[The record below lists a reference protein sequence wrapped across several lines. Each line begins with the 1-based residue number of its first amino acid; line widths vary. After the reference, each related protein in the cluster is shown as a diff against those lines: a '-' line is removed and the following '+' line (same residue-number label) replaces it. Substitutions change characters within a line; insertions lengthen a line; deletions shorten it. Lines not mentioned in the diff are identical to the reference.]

1 MGIPMNENTVLEQT
15 FADLRVA
22 IITAND
28 LPKQTKRHWCSSVT
42 GIGKAFDQPLEL
54 IPARYTAVRARM
66 AALHHVPL
74 GWTAKTLANHKSNTK
89 AALLWF
95 AKERGVPQHGYPLL
109 PAWQRLAERLT
120 DPSTRY
126 RLLPFMRYCS
136 ATGVEPA
143 SVDEAVVDKYIDH
156 RERTTTRPVGPAGRR
171 ILARLWNTCV
181 RTISGWPQTRLVE
194 PLAQTR
200 GLPREDLPEDL
211 RKGIGDYL
219 AYLKTIRRD
228 QSGQRRRPCKA
239 LTLIARERELMACVA
254 MAEKIGIPVAS
265 LTSLQALIHPDVAER
280 ILDAYWAKDGE
291 TPSAYTI
298 NLAARFVSIAYAMGG
313 LDEGALQ
320 RLKAL
325 RSALEDHR
333 EDGITQKNLELIMLV
348 LTEGVWSRIV
358 DLPEQLMRQARLRR
372 RHAPVRAAVLA
383 QIAVAVAILTVAPI
397 RLGNLAAI
405 RLGEN
410 LSKPG
415 GPQSNYW
422 LKFPK
427 YDVKN
432 NQALQFQLDDVVT
445 AIINEYVHDFRPV
458 LMRGSNADWLFPGES
473 GSHKEKISFSTQIVE
488 RVEKSTGIRITVHQ
502 FRHAAGALILK
513 HRPGEYE
520 LVRRILGHKSI
531 QTTIKF
537 YCSLETTQASE
548 IFTDIIRQ
556 KLNERLNND
565 RRPDLS

>member
-1 MGIPMNENTVLEQT
+1 MSENTVLEET
-15 FADLRVA
+15 FTDMLAAIAAATDLSPE
-22 IITAND
+22 I
-28 LPKQTKRHWCSSVT
+28 KRYWRSSVL
-42 GIGKAFDQPLEL
+42 GIAKGFDQPLEL

-74 GWTAKTLANHKSNTK
+74 DWTAKTLANPKSNTK

-95 AKERGVPQHGYPLL
+95 AKEKGVPQHGHPLS
-109 PAWQRLAERLT
+109 PACQRLADQMT

-126 RLLPFMRYCS
+126 RLLPFLRYCS
-136 ATGVEPA
+136 ATQIEVA
-143 SVDEAVVDKYIDH
+143 AVDEAVVDKYMDY
-156 RERTTTRPVGPAGRR
+156 RQRTTTRPVDAAGRR

-181 RTISGWPQTRLVE
+181 TTISGWPQVRLLE
-194 PLAQTR
+194 PLPQTR
-200 GLPREDLPEDL
+200 GVPREDLSEGL
-211 RKGIGDYL
+211 RRGIDDYL
-219 AYLKTIRRD
+219 AYLKTVRQD
-228 QSGQRRRPCKA
+228 QAGQRRRPCKPS
-239 LTLIARERELMACVA
+239 TLIARERELMASVA
-254 MAEKIGIPVAS
+254 MAVKIGVPVAS
-265 LTSLQALIHPDVAER
+265 LTSLQALIHPDIAER
-280 ILDAYWAKDGE
+280 VLDAYWRKDGE
-291 TPSAYTI
+291 VPSAYTI
-298 NLAARFVSIAYAMGG
+298 NLAGRFVSIAYAIGG
-313 LDEGALQ
+313 LDEGAMK
-320 RLKAL
+320 RLKDL
-325 RSALEDHR
+325 RATLEEDR
-333 EDGITQKNLELIMLV
+333 QDGITPKNLALIMLV
-348 LTEGVWSRIV
+348 LTDGVWNRIV
-358 DLPEQLMRQARLRR
+358 DLPEQLMREARRQR
-372 RHAPVRAAVLA
+372 RHARVHAAVLA

-397 RLGNLAAI
+397 RLGNLALI

-422 LKFPK
+422 LQFPK

-458 LMRGSNADWLFPGES
+458 LMRRSNADWLFPGES
-473 GSHKEKISFSTQIVE
+473 GNHKQKISFSTQIVE

-537 YCSLETTQASE
+537 YCSLETMQASE
-548 IFTDIIRQ
+548 IFTGIIRE
-556 KLNERLNND
+556 KLSKRRNDD